1 MRCSRTCRLLLL
13 TGLLFAGAMLLA
25 QGPAGGGP
33 GGGPGGGMGMPGG
46 GGRMG
51 GGMGLPR
58 GDRGNSG
65 GGIGGGRGMGSRG
78 PAPATAGRWWDNK
91 STAKSLGLNG
101 QQQKRMDTVFSHN
114 RDVLQQRYDTFVKA
128 QTKLDA
134 MKRNSSVSEN
144 ELFTEIQK
152 TSQARAELEQAYTHM
167 QLQIRSELTPEQAAK
182 LEEQP

>member
-1 MRCSRTCRLLLL
+1 MKPARTCRLLLL
-13 TGLLFAGAMLLA
+13 TGLLFAGAMVHA
-25 QGPAGGGP
+25 QGPGGSGP
-33 GGGPGGGMGMPGG
+33 GGGPGGMGMPGG

-51 GGMGLPR
+51 GGMGVPH
-58 GDRGNSG
+58 GDRGNG
-65 GGIGGGRGMGSRG
+65 GGMGGARGMGSRG
-78 PAPATAGRWWDNK
+78 PATATAGRWWDNK
-91 STAKSLGLNG
+91 STARSLGLNG
-101 QQQKRMDTVFSHN
+101 QQQKRMDTVFSRN

-134 MKRNSSVSEN
+134 MKRSNAVSEN
-144 ELFTEIQK
+144 ELFSEIQK